1 MENAR
6 LLTEQRE
13 ALEQQT
19 ATSDVLQVIN
29 SSLGDLAPV
38 FDAILEKAHRL
49 CGVTHG
55 GLVLRDG
62 ETFRAVATHSYSG
75 AFEEQLRQ
83 GYRGADNPITRSL
96 IDGARFVHLP
106 DLAQIDHPMVR
117 ASFELEGVRT
127 GLYVPLRK
135 DDVLLGMISSTRT
148 EIRPFSDK
156 EIALV
161 ENFAAQAVI
170 AMENAR
176 LLGEL
181 RQRTGDLQ
189 ESLEYQT
196 AISDVLKVISRSTF
210 DLQPVLETLLG
221 TAARLCDADG
231 GGISLREGNGYRMAA
246 SYYSATSEYDAFFRN
261 RLMTVDRGSVTGRT
275 VLEARII
282 HVTDIMSDPEFTLP
296 AVQLGGAR
304 TVLGVPLL
312 RDGVVVGVMILLR
325 KPVLPFTDRQ
335 IELVATFA
343 DQAVIAIENVRL
355 VTEQQDALD
364 QQTATA
370 EVLGVINA
378 SPGDLAP
385 VFDAMLEKA
394 TRLCEADFG
403 ILWNFDGE
411 LAQAGALHR
420 VPTAYAEMV
429 RAPFRPSPESGPAR
443 MMRGEGTFV
452 VADLL
457 ELPAYHAGDALV
469 RAIVDLA
476 GARSVV
482 ISPLR
487 KDAVTLGAITIY
499 RQEVRP
505 FTEKQIA
512 LLENFA
518 AQAVIAMENARLID
532 EIRTARDDAE
542 ATLRELKTAQANL
555 IQAEKMASLGQLT
568 AGIAHEIKNPL
579 NFINNFSDLSVE
591 LLGELKE
598 TAAPGF
604 AAAGCG
610 SARRNR
616 RSGRDAYQQ
625 SGKDH
630 RARATRRRHRPRH
643 AGTFARR
650 VRRAAGGRDQHSGRR
665 DTEPRL
671 PRRARP
677 GSEFQYHA
685 GTGFRRRNSAGRGE
699 PAGPDK
705 GVFEHLQQRLLCGHE
720 AGAQWRRRRVRT
732 DAERHHPRCRRG
744 RGNPRA
750 GQRHRHSCRHQ
761 GQTVPAVLHHQAD
774 RRRHWPGSVDH
785 LRHRHAAAWRQHRR
799 GQQGGR
805 IQRVHD
811 TAATQPVGGWWHPS
825 WRAEARHPCL
835 C

>member
-1 MENAR
+1 M
-6 LLTEQRE
+6 
-13 ALEQQT
+13 
-19 ATSDVLQVIN
+19 
-29 SSLGDLAPV
+29 
-38 FDAILEKAHRL
+38 
-49 CGVTHG
+49 
-55 GLVLRDG
+55 
-62 ETFRAVATHSYSG
+62 
-75 AFEEQLRQ
+75 
-83 GYRGADNPITRSL
+83 
-96 IDGARFVHLP
+96 
-106 DLAQIDHPMVR
+106 
-117 ASFELEGVRT
+117 
-127 GLYVPLRK
+127 
-135 DDVLLGMISSTRT
+135 
-148 EIRPFSDK
+148 
-156 EIALV
+156 
-161 ENFAAQAVI
+161 
-170 AMENAR
+170 
-176 LLGEL
+176 
-181 RQRTGDLQ
+181 
-189 ESLEYQT
+189 
-196 AISDVLKVISRSTF
+196 
-210 DLQPVLETLLG
+210 
-221 TAARLCDADG
+221 
-231 GGISLREGNGYRMAA
+231 
-246 SYYSATSEYDAFFRN
+246 
-261 RLMTVDRGSVTGRT
+261 TGRT

-282 HVTDIMSDPEFTLP
+282 HVADVMSDPEFTLP
-296 AVQLGGAR
+296 VVQLGGAR

-312 RDGVVVGVMILLR
+312 RDGVVVGVMILTR

-335 IELVATFA
+335 IELVTTFA

-355 VTEQQDALD
+355 VTEQQDALE

-378 SPGDLAP
+378 SPGNLAP

-411 LAQAGALHR
+411 LAKAGALHR

-482 ISPLR
+482 ITPLR

-512 LLENFA
+512 LLQNFA

-532 EIRTARDDAE
+532 EIRAARDNAE

-591 LLGELKE
+591 LLGELKA

-604 AAAGCG
+604 AVLDADRRAEIDEVVGTLTSNLEKITEHGRRADGIVRGMLEHSRGASGERRTVEINALVDETLNLAYHGARAQDQSFNITLERDFAAGIPPVEV
-610 SARRNR
+610 NPQ
-616 RSGRDAYQQ
+616 DL
-625 SGKDH
+625 
-630 RARATRRRHRPRH
+630 TR
-643 AGTFARR
+643 
-650 VRRAAGGRDQHSGRR
+650 
-665 DTEPRL
+665 
-671 PRRARP
+671 
-677 GSEFQYHA
+677 
-685 GTGFRRRNSAGRGE
+685 
-699 PAGPDK
+699 
-705 GVFEHLQQRLLCGHE
+705 VFLNVFTMALQQRLLRGHE

-744 RGNPRA
+744 RGNPCA

-761 GQTVPAVLHHQAD
+761 GQAVPAVLHHQAD
-774 RRRHWPGSVDH
+774 RRRHRPGPVDL

-811 TAATQPVGGWWHPS
+811 TAAAQAVGGWWAPS
-825 WRAEARHPCL
+825 WRAEARHPRL